1 MSEVITTELLGEHPA
16 LHRIATDEQ
25 LSTSWIRGNEGF
37 IGFGEWRSAS
47 VKGPN
52 RFADARKWWHEQLN
66 SLKIVN
72 EVHGIGTGPILFT
85 SFSFDQDEESRLVIP
100 KIVIGQRGNKSWITW
115 IGDKPQPR
123 IQSSL
128 TNIQPPKINWI
139 DNSTDLWREKV
150 NLAISEIQK
159 GRLDKVVLAREII
172 GHGESEIDPRFVL
185 RNLANE
191 YPATWVYSNNGLV
204 GATPELLLRLSKS
217 MVVSR
222 ILAGTISKTGDDDK
236 DLALAASLASWVV
249 QFGNS

>member
-16 LHRIATDEQ
+16 LHKIATDEQ

-115 IGDKPQPR
+115 IGNHPEV
-123 IQSSL
+123 
-128 TNIQPPKINWI
+128 
-139 DNSTDLWREKV
+139 RE
-150 NLAISEIQK
+150 
-159 GRLDKVVLAREII
+159 
-172 GHGESEIDPRFVL
+172 
-185 RNLANE
+185 ANE
-191 YPATWVYSNNGLV
+191 RKNPIVVRTAYSEYEAGEADHVNPVYDNPKPPLV
-204 GATPELLLRLSKS
+204 KLPSITKLVPLRPGG
-217 MVVSR
+217 MDGER
-222 ILAGTISKTGDDDK
+222 RP
-236 DLALAASLASWVV
+236 
-249 QFGNS
+249 N